1 MDYKVLKKLLEKEN
15 LEPKELWQFFSTDSQ
30 KKMEELLV
38 ANLNDLKDGMDDGM
52 VYIGPSMIYESSIEN
67 DHNIFYEKMMVI
79 SYFLKSFAKYDSVMI
94 EAFIKAVGMM
104 RFVYLGEKTLKTNDL
119 FIFFKES
126 FQEYKKDK
134 YFREQ
139 TDRMVKM
146 FDDITSEIE
155 AIDLSEVRELAE
167 EMKKHT

>member
-15 LEPKELWQFFSTDSQ
+15 LETKELWQFFGTDSQ

-167 EMKKHT
+167 EMKKNT

>member
-1 MDYKVLKKLLEKEN
+1 MDYKMLKKLLEKEN
-15 LEPKELWQFFSTDSQ
+15 LEPKELWQFFGTDSQ

-167 EMKKHT
+167 EIKKNT

>member
-1 MDYKVLKKLLEKEN
+1 MDYKVLKKLLQKEN
-15 LEPKELWQFFSTDSQ
+15 LEPKELWQFFGIDSQ

-79 SYFLKSFAKYDSVMI
+79 SYFLKSFAKYDSMMI

-146 FDDITSEIE
+146 FDDITSDIE
-155 AIDLSEVRELAE
+155 ALDLTEVKQLAE